1 MKAVLMDLDGTLI
14 NSVPLILESVRLT
27 MKEYGFRV
35 SKQKLREL
43 SQLHSRDIAYYLM
56 DNKRNNFEIEDFITT
71 RRNIFL
77 ELLKKEGHT
86 WFCDS
91 KPFIE
96 KVRKK
101 YKVAVVTGS
110 RWFFLDEVF
119 DEEIKKKI
127 NFIVTSDDVL
137 YKKPDVEPIRKVLK
151 KLKVKRTEIVFIGDS
166 TQDALMCKRAKV
178 GFIGKSTGISTR
190 IQLEK
195 FKPIFI
201 GKNFRQIERFIGLE

>member
-43 SQLHSRDIAYYLM
+43 SQLHSRDIAYWLI
-56 DNKRNNFEIEDFITT
+56 DNKRNNFELEDFIKT

-77 ELLKKEGHT
+77 ELLKKEGHH
-86 WFCDS
+86 WFKDS
-91 KPFIE
+91 KSFIE
-96 KVRKK
+96 KVSKK
-101 YKVAVVTGS
+101 YKIAVVTGS
-110 RWFFLDEVF
+110 RWVFLNEVF

-127 NFIVTSDDVL
+127 SFIVTSDDVL
-137 YKKPDVEPIRKVLK
+137 YKKPDVEPIRKAMQ

-166 TQDALMCKRAKV
+166 TQDALMCRRAKV
-178 GFIGKSTGISTR
+178 GFIGKSTGISTKV
-190 IQLEK
+190 QLAR

-201 GKNFRQIERFIGLE
+201 GKDFKQIERFIGLE